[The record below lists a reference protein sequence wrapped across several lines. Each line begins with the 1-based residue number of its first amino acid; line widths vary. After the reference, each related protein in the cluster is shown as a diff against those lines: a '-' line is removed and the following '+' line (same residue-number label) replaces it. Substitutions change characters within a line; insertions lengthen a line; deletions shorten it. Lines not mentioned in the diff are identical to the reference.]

1 MRFKIELFIGKLII
15 WFINRI
21 APHKGTSFPGKFINR
36 LDEKFLGQFQGMD
49 FDKVVF
55 ITGTNGK
62 STMTNLLYHILK
74 KNNYDVVANLEGAN
88 QKCGV
93 ATTLM
98 KNSTLAGQVKGE
110 YFLFEID
117 ERSLHQIYRHI
128 PAKHMVITNIQKDQV
143 QRNGDPDFIV
153 RHLESVI
160 NNDMI
165 LYLNN
170 DEPRSKYFEEKSRWV
185 HYFGVEKNDFSYH
198 KTGQWDISMP
208 CPRCARPIEFA
219 FLNIDNV
226 GQFSCPFCGF
236 ASEENPKTHISQIDF
251 GLGRFVVDEQNFDMP
266 YHVPFMLYNY
276 AGAIAVA
283 KNLGLSIESIASAFS
298 TFINIGGRI
307 ETLRYGEKD
316 IKYIRIKQE
325 NPETL
330 QSALDSVAADK
341 TEKVFVLGLYE
352 IVDFVPHYTNTFY
365 AYDCD
370 ISKLIESNVKKYIC
384 FSEYVCYDTAL
395 RFLHEGVEPEK
406 VMILPTKDAREIFQ
420 AALEQEC
427 DNIYLITWLK
437 TFQEIK
443 NFVRQDNKQAQ
454 EEEQ

>member
-1 MRFKIELFIGKLII
+1 MRFRLELLFGKVII
-15 WFINRI
+15 WLINRI
-21 APHKGTSFPGKFINR
+21 APQKGTSFPGKFINK
-36 LDEKFLGQFQGMD
+36 LDQNFLKGFRGINPE
-49 FDKVVF
+49 KVVF
-55 ITGTNGK
+55 VTGTNGK
-62 STMTNLLYHILK
+62 STMTNLLYHIMK
-74 KNNYDVVANLEGAN
+74 KNGYNVVANLEGAN

-98 KNSTLAGQVKGE
+98 KNATLSGLVRGE
-110 YFLFEID
+110 YFIFEVD
-117 ERSLHQIYRHI
+117 ERSMYQIDEHI
-128 PAKHMVITNIQKDQV
+128 QAKHVVVTNIQKDQV
-143 QRNGDPDFIV
+143 QRNGDPDYIV
-153 RHLESVI
+153 RHLQRVI
-160 NNDMI
+160 NENMV

-170 DEPRSKYFEEKSRWV
+170 DEPRSKSFDDKSKEV
-185 HYFGVEKNDFSYH
+185 HYFGVDQNDFSYT
-198 KTGQWDISMP
+198 KTGRWDISMP
-208 CPRCARPIEFA
+208 CPRCARPVEFA
-219 FLNIDNV
+219 FLNIENA
-226 GQFSCPFCGF
+226 GRFSCPFCGF
-236 ASEENPKTHISQIDF
+236 ASEKKPETCVAQIDF
-251 GLGRFVVDEQNFDMP
+251 ELGRFKVDEQDFDMP

-276 AGAIAVA
+276 SAAIAVA
-283 KNLGLSIESIASAFS
+283 RNLGMPLEEIAAAFS

-307 ETLRYGEKD
+307 ETLRYGQKD

-341 TEKVFVLGLYE
+341 REKVFVLGLYE

-370 ISKLIESNVKKYIC
+370 ITKLIESNVKKYIC

-395 RFLHEGVEPEK
+395 RFINEGVAAEK

-420 AALEQEC
+420 AALDQEC

-443 NFVRQDNKQAQ
+443 NFVNQDSKKQ
-454 EEEQ
+454 